1 MLLIPGSSF
10 PSSMLLDTVNL
21 TAILITNM
29 EHQRK
34 LLSKENAITHKH
46 KSARSHPPP
55 LQIPGKIYQLL
66 ATFSGCIETIRI
78 FNKLLKLTF
87 TSLHKLGYE
96 SAIYV
101 DDSSLLVNTF
111 EVCFKNVLCTIS
123 LSQEFGFVIHSE
135 KVNFASTHLGF
146 EIDIINMT

>member
-1 MLLIPGSSF
+1 MLLIPESSS
-10 PSSMLLDTVNL
+10 PSSMLLDTVDL
-21 TAILITNM
+21 TVILITNM

-34 LLSKENAITHKH
+34 PLSKENAIAYKH
-46 KSARSHPPP
+46 KSARSHPPS

-66 ATFSGCIETIRI
+66 TTCSGCIETIRI

-111 EVCFKNVLCTIS
+111 EVCFKNVLCTIAVTRIWVCYT
-123 LSQEFGFVIHSE
+123 L
-135 KVNFASTHLGF
+135 
-146 EIDIINMT
+146 

>member
-1 MLLIPGSSF
+1 
-10 PSSMLLDTVNL
+10 MLLDTVDL

-34 LLSKENAITHKH
+34 PLSKENAIAYKH
-46 KSARSHPPP
+46 KSARSHPAP
-55 LQIPGKIYQLL
+55 LQIPGKIYHLL
-66 ATFSGCIETIRI
+66 TTFSGCIETIRI

-111 EVCFKNVLCTIS
+111 EVCFKNVPCTIS

-135 KVNFASTHLGF
+135 KVNLASTHLGF
-146 EIDIINMT
+146 EIDTINMT